1 MKTNDFYQ
9 PLSSSQLLENLDKQ
23 FGLTVDLNEY
33 SREQLED
40 IRNKCRTIQFQQEAK
55 AGINDLLTNETY
67 QKNNALL
74 QLLNTRIK
82 EMLGEDIKKL
92 RDKMDQ
98 LSEGKKKDLTG
109 DKKNNFD
116 DVQVARYTAGGMSKK
131 KAIAKATSDNFKE
144 EVKSRVVKGKSYGS
158 QATSSDPDTGVDDT
172 PDTTSKKPEFD
183 SSELSKAMGGRAP
196 EDDTPGRIHKMKE
209 GMKHAKDCGCDEC
222 MDGMN
227 EEKKDPKALS
237 KAAKTVKKGA
247 LHKQEGIP
255 KDKKIGDTKLKS
267 LASSGTPLEKKRA
280 QFALNIQGKGK
291 GKKKTNE
298 SVFRHNVRFVNES
311 LAFLINEDE
320 EGKAKAITAAS
331 DIVNDFTSWMQR
343 VGQYQTKAII
353 ELADAIKADFGAA
366 EAETFKSSVAP
377 ALASTLET
385 LTAQREA
392 ISNAVAVLAG
402 EAAPEEPMGM
412 DRAMPPE
419 EPGIDAT
426 APDELNPQAGDE
438 FAAADA
444 AAGAGTTGREMRES
458 REQRFARKLAESH
471 SIIAKLAR

>member
-23 FGLTVDLNEY
+23 FGVTVDLNEY

-98 LSEGKKKDLTG
+98 LSEAKKPDANDNGIPDYAEDGKGPNDLKKSTKTSKAKTCSGCKKPINLCGCKDAKVEEGWDDMMKSVKDKAAENGTG
-109 DKKNNFD
+109 KFEKT
-116 DVQVARYTAGGMSKK
+116 QGP
-131 KAIAKATSDNFKE
+131 
-144 EVKSRVVKGKSYGS
+144 KGTVYK
-158 QATSSDPDTGVDDT
+158 
-172 PDTTSKKPEFD
+172 KKPETTKP
-183 SSELSKAMGGRAP
+183 SKDEKDLDEGKAHANDCDCKECATMEG
-196 EDDTPGRIHKMKE
+196 KMP
-209 GMKHAKDCGCDEC
+209 MKKV
-222 MDGMN
+222 DG
-227 EEKKDPKALS
+227 KSVPAF
-237 KAAKTVKKGA
+237 AA
-247 LHKQEGIP
+247 
-255 KDKKIGDTKLKS
+255 D
-267 LASSGTPLEKKRA
+267 
-280 QFALNIQGKGK
+280 GKGK
-291 GKKKTNE
+291 NDLTKKKKGSAPKKGVNPFAKKKVDE
-298 SVFRHNVRFVNES
+298 SQFKHNVRFVNES

-377 ALASTLET
+377 ALASTLEI

-426 APDELNPQAGDE
+426 APDELNPEAGDE